1 MLTNAFYLFT
11 TSLLSVHVWAIV
23 VSIKDSSEVLVMT
36 VDRVVVI
43 VMDFM
48 IVVIWSVV
56 FNGLKIMMLNTVGSC
71 VLNLMPK

>member
-11 TSLLSVHVWAIV
+11 TSLFSVHVWAIV

-36 VDRVVVI
+36 VGRVVVI
-43 VMDFM
+43 VIDFM

-71 VLNLMPK
+71 VLNHMPK